1 MPVEK
6 HLAMPNVQTRNPVAA
21 LRRHVSQSNLMIIL
35 NAACLTLCLIYLNA
49 LLAATCAVTGLLH
62 PPHL

>member
-1 MPVEK
+1 MPVEE

-21 LRRHVSQSNLMIIL
+21 LGHVSQSNLMIMR

-62 PPHL
+62 PSH